1 MTENTWER
9 LRSERERL
17 HLTQQQLADAIGIS
31 RVSQG
36 NYENGSRNPDMAY
49 LSAIAGAGADVQY
62 ILTGR
67 RSLNW
72 PVGEAVTAE
81 RVNKNDLLDTLELIR
96 RESEKGLELVKK
108 LA

>member
-1 MTENTWER
+1 MLNIGVR
-9 LRSERERL
+9 LREERERL
-17 HLTQQQLADAIGIS
+17 GLNQTQFSDLSG
-31 RVSQG
+31 VSKTTQV
-36 NYENGSRNPDMAY
+36 NYEQGTRKPDAAY